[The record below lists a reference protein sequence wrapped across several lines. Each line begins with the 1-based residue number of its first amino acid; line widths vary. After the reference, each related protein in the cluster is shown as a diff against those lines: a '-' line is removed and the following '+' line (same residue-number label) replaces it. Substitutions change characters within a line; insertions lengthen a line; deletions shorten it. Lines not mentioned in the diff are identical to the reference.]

1 MNIAVCD
8 DELNVANVTLQNVKN
23 LIDKH
28 NERNIIF
35 NYYVFSDPAELIKKH
50 NEITFDVVFLD
61 IDMPQV
67 GGFDVAEKLYVR
79 YRDVFIIYV
88 TSYAE
93 YAIDSIKHRVYR
105 FVVKNNLKE
114 LEDSIIHLIDD
125 LTLLNINYRFSY
137 KENNYNIPTKSIFYC
152 ESVRN
157 NVIIHTEGGDYK
169 QKTSIRKMINC
180 LPKTF
185 ARCHSSYIVNLIKIE
200 QLKPD
205 TIILTNDVHIPIG
218 RAYRRAFISKLGEV
232 W

>member
-8 DELNVANVTLQNVKN
+8 DDLNIANLILENVKN

-28 NERNIIF
+28 NDRNITF
-35 NYYVFSDPAELIKKH
+35 DYYVFNNPTELIQKH

-67 GGFDVAEKLYVR
+67 GGFDVAEKLYIH

-88 TSYAE
+88 TSYAK

-105 FVVKNNLKE
+105 FILKSNLKE
-114 LEDSIIHLIDD
+114 LEDSIIHLLDD
-125 LTLLNINYRFSY
+125 LTLLNVNYKFSY
-137 KENNYNIPTKSIFYC
+137 KDDYYNIPTKSILYC
-152 ESVRN
+152 ESIRN
-157 NVIIHTEGGDYK
+157 NVIIHTENGDYK
-169 QKTSIRKMINC
+169 QKTSIKKMIKH

-185 ARCHSSYIVNLIKIE
+185 ARCHTSYIVNLLKIDRIKSDYV
-200 QLKPD
+200 LLSNGD
-205 TIILTNDVHIPIG
+205 TIPIG
-218 RAYRRAFISKLGEV
+218 RVYKRDLIEKYVEV